1 MQPPQEQA
9 EACSCTFA
17 RLHRCRVC
25 LMVSRRLSV
34 WIDGQGEIEARTEA
48 IPGEPNM
55 PFIEVRGRR
64 FLLRLE

>member
-1 MQPPQEQA
+1 MLVRW
-9 EACSCTFA
+9 AC
-17 RLHRCRVC
+17 LV
-25 LMVSRRLSV
+25 LSRRLSV
-34 WIDGQGEIEARTEA
+34 WIGPDGQVEARTEA

>member
-1 MQPPQEQA
+1 
-9 EACSCTFA
+9 
-17 RLHRCRVC
+17 
-25 LMVSRRLSV
+25 MVSRRLSV

-48 IPGEPNM
+48 IPGEPNV